1 MTVQQQFKRRL
12 FFLGFIWLTVIAASA
27 HAQSSSK
34 KVRIGVSETHV
45 GYLPLQVA
53 YHKGFYKDEGIELEI
68 ILMPTNVINTTALTG
83 QIDVKKVQLLI
94 DLMRTNAKISRP
106 VTVEQ
111 VADFSLVDKARK
123 DLD

>member
-1 MTVQQQFKRRL
+1 MTVQQQFRRRL

-45 GYLPLQVA
+45 SYLPA
-53 YHKGFYKDEGIELEI
+53 EE
-68 ILMPTNVINTTALTG
+68 
-83 QIDVKKVQLLI
+83 VQFLI

-111 VADFSLVDKARK
+111 VADFSFVDKARK
-123 DLD
+123 DLGVTR